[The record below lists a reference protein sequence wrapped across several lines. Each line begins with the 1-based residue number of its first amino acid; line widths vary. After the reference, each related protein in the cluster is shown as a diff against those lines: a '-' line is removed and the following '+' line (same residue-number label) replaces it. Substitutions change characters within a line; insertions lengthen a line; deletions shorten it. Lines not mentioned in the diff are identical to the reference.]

1 MAIEPLRNFTQ
12 EPEEI
17 RPESPREENLPRP
30 DLRRLRDLLV
40 GPFGV
45 RNVALTGLFILA
57 AFYTLYF
64 ARSFLLPIVLA
75 LLFSLLL
82 LPSVRWLK
90 KVLRFPE
97 PLGAGIVLLGLLGL
111 LIGGLYELSGPAYDW
126 MQKAP
131 VSLHKVEAK
140 LRDLRRPVL
149 IFGRATEQ
157 VAKMT
162 DVAASAA
169 TAKAPPVAV
178 VTPAG
183 PSLGARLLDSTTNFA
198 ANGAVMLI
206 LLYFLLAS
214 GDLFLRKLVRVLP
227 SLSDKKRAI
236 EIARQVETDISAYLS
251 TVSMINLGLG
261 IGVAI
266 AMAVIGLPNPLLW
279 GAMATLTNFIP
290 YLGAMTCYVALAL
303 AGFLTFN
310 DLSHALMPVGAFLC
324 LNVVEAYFVTPMVL
338 GRRLT
343 LNPVVLFLGLTFW
356 GWMWG
361 IAGALLAVP
370 IMVVFKILCDH
381 IEPLAPIGEFLGD

>member
-1 MAIEPLRNFTQ
+1 MAIEPLRSLSTPPT
-12 EPEEI
+12 PEEDL
-17 RPESPREENLPRP
+17 PKPNLK
-30 DLRRLRDLLV
+30 RLRDALV

-82 LPSVRWLK
+82 SPFVRGLK
-90 KVLRFPE
+90 KLLRIPE
-97 PLGAGIVLLGLLGL
+97 PLGAGLVLLALLGLVV
-111 LIGGLYELSGPAYDW
+111 GGLYELSGPAYEW

-131 VSLHKVEAK
+131 ASLHTVEDK
-140 LRDLRRPVL
+140 LRQFRRPVL
-149 IFGRATEQ
+149 LFGRATEQ

-162 DVAASAA
+162 DVG
-169 TAKAPPVAV
+169 APPASPKTPPPVTVAV
-178 VTPAG
+178 PAG
-183 PSLGARLLDSTTNFA
+183 PSLGARLLDRTTEFA
-198 ANGAVMLI
+198 ANAAVLLI

-214 GDLFLRKLVRVLP
+214 GDLFLRKLVKVLP

-251 TVSMINLGLG
+251 TVAMINLGLG
-261 IGVAI
+261 VGVAT
-266 AMAVIGLPNPLLW
+266 AMALIGLPNPLLW
-279 GAMATLTNFIP
+279 GAMAALTNFIP
-290 YLGAMTCYVALAL
+290 YLGAMSCYIAIAL

-310 DLSHALMPVGAFLC
+310 DLTHALMPVGAFLC

-370 IMVVFKILCDH
+370 IMVVFKIFCDH

>member
-1 MAIEPLRNFTQ
+1 MALEPLRSITP
-12 EPEEI
+12 EPE
-17 RPESPREENLPRP
+17 LPRP
-30 DLRRLRDLLV
+30 NLKRLRDAMQ
-40 GPFGV
+40 GPFGI

-82 LPSVRWLK
+82 LPFVRLLK
-90 KVLRFPE
+90 KFLRIPE
-97 PLGAGIVLLGLLGL
+97 PLGAGLVLIALLGLLV
-111 LIGGLYELSGPAYDW
+111 GGLYELSGPAYEW

-131 VSLHKVEAK
+131 ASLHRVEAK
-140 LRDLRRPVL
+140 LRELKRPVL
-149 IFGRATEQ
+149 LFGRATEQ

-162 DVAASAA
+162 DVGSTPA
-169 TAKAPPVAV
+169 TPRTQPVAV
-178 VTPAG
+178 ALPAG
-183 PSLGARLLDSTTNFA
+183 PSLGARLLDRTTEFA
-198 ANGAVMLI
+198 GSAAVMLI

-214 GDLFLRKLVRVLP
+214 GDLFLRKLVKVLP

-266 AMAVIGLPNPLLW
+266 AMALIGLPNPLLW
-279 GAMATLTNFIP
+279 GAMAALTNFIP
-290 YLGAMTCYVALAL
+290 YLGAMSCYIALAL
-303 AGFLTFN
+303 AGFLTFD
-310 DLSHALMPVGAFLC
+310 DLPHALLPVGAFLC

-370 IMVVFKILCDH
+370 IMVVFKIFCDH

>member
-1 MAIEPLRNFTQ
+1 MALEPLRSIT
-12 EPEEI
+12 PEADL
-17 RPESPREENLPRP
+17 PKPNLRG
-30 DLRRLRDLLV
+30 LRDAMQ
-40 GPFGV
+40 GPFGI

-82 LPSVRWLK
+82 LPFVRLLK
-90 KVLRFPE
+90 KFLRIPE
-97 PLGAGIVLLGLLGL
+97 PLGAGLVLIALLGLMV
-111 LIGGLYELSGPAYDW
+111 GGLYELSGPAYEW

-131 VSLHKVEAK
+131 VSLRKVETK
-140 LRDLRRPVL
+140 LRELKRPVL
-149 IFGRATEQ
+149 LFGRATEQ

-162 DVAASAA
+162 DVGSTPA
-169 TAKAPPVAV
+169 TPRSQPVAV
-178 VTPAG
+178 AVPAG
-183 PSLGARLLDSTTNFA
+183 PSLGARVLDRTTEFA
-198 ANGAVMLI
+198 GSAAVMLI

-214 GDLFLRKLVRVLP
+214 GDLFLRKLVKVLP

-266 AMAVIGLPNPLLW
+266 AMALIGLPNPLLW
-279 GAMATLTNFIP
+279 GAMAALTNFIP
-290 YLGAMTCYVALAL
+290 YLGAMSCYVALAL
-303 AGFLTFN
+303 AGFLTFD
-310 DLSHALMPVGAFLC
+310 DLPHALLPVGAFLC

-370 IMVVFKILCDH
+370 IMVVFKIFCDH

>member
-1 MAIEPLRNFTQ
+1 MALEPLGSIT
-12 EPEEI
+12 PEAD
-17 RPESPREENLPRP
+17 LPKP
-30 DLRRLRDLLV
+30 NLRRLRDAML

-82 LPSVRWLK
+82 LPFVRLLK
-90 KVLRFPE
+90 KFLRIPE
-97 PLGAGIVLLGLLGL
+97 PLGAGLVLIALLGLLV
-111 LIGGLYELSGPAYDW
+111 GGLYELSGPAYEW
-126 MQKAP
+126 MQRAP
-131 VSLHKVEAK
+131 ASLHKVETK
-140 LRDLRRPVL
+140 LRELKRPVL
-149 IFGRATEQ
+149 LFGRATEQ

-162 DVAASAA
+162 DVGSTPA
-169 TAKAPPVAV
+169 TPKSQPVAV
-178 VTPAG
+178 ALPAG
-183 PSLGARLLDSTTNFA
+183 PSLGARLLDRTTEFA
-198 ANGAVMLI
+198 GSAAVMLI

-214 GDLFLRKLVRVLP
+214 GDLFLRKLVKVLP

-266 AMAVIGLPNPLLW
+266 AMALIGLPNPLLW
-279 GAMATLTNFIP
+279 GAMAALTNFIP
-290 YLGAMTCYVALAL
+290 YLGAMSCYVALAL
-303 AGFLTFN
+303 AGFLTFD
-310 DLSHALMPVGAFLC
+310 DLPHALLPVGAFLC

-370 IMVVFKILCDH
+370 IMVVFKIFCDH

>member
-1 MAIEPLRNFTQ
+1 MAIEPLRSLSTPPT
-12 EPEEI
+12 PEEDL
-17 RPESPREENLPRP
+17 PKPNLK
-30 DLRRLRDLLV
+30 RLRDALV

-82 LPSVRWLK
+82 SPFVRGLK
-90 KVLRFPE
+90 KLLRIPE
-97 PLGAGIVLLGLLGL
+97 PLGAGLVLLALLGLVV
-111 LIGGLYELSGPAYDW
+111 GGLYELSGPAYEW

-131 VSLHKVEAK
+131 ASLHKVEDK
-140 LRDLRRPVL
+140 LRQLKRPVL
-149 IFGRATEQ
+149 LFGRATEQ

-162 DVAASAA
+162 DVG
-169 TAKAPPVAV
+169 APPASPKTPPPVTVAV
-178 VTPAG
+178 PAG
-183 PSLGARLLDSTTNFA
+183 PSLGARLLDRTTEFA
-198 ANGAVMLI
+198 ANAAVLLI

-214 GDLFLRKLVRVLP
+214 GDLFLRKLVKVLP

-251 TVSMINLGLG
+251 TVAMINLGLG
-261 IGVAI
+261 VGVAT
-266 AMAVIGLPNPLLW
+266 AMALIGLPNPLLW
-279 GAMATLTNFIP
+279 GAMAALTNFIP
-290 YLGAMTCYVALAL
+290 YLGAMSCYIAIAL

-310 DLSHALMPVGAFLC
+310 DLTHALMPVGAFLC

-370 IMVVFKILCDH
+370 IMVVFKIFCDH

>member
-1 MAIEPLRNFTQ
+1 MAIEPLRSISTPPPPA
-12 EPEEI
+12 EDLPK
-17 RPESPREENLPRP
+17 PNLK
-30 DLRRLRDLLV
+30 RLRDALG

-82 LPSVRWLK
+82 SPFVRGLK
-90 KVLRFPE
+90 KLLRIPE
-97 PLGAGIVLLGLLGL
+97 PLGAGLVLLALLGLVV
-111 LIGGLYELSGPAYDW
+111 GGLYELSGPAYEW

-131 VSLHKVEAK
+131 ASLHKVEDK
-140 LRDLRRPVL
+140 LRQLKRPVL
-149 IFGRATEQ
+149 LFGRATEQ

-162 DVAASAA
+162 DVG
-169 TAKAPPVAV
+169 APPASPKTPPPVTVAV
-178 VTPAG
+178 PAG
-183 PSLGARLLDSTTNFA
+183 PSLGARLLDRTTEFA
-198 ANGAVMLI
+198 ANAAVLLI

-214 GDLFLRKLVRVLP
+214 GDLFLRKLVKVLP

-251 TVSMINLGLG
+251 TVAMINLGLG
-261 IGVAI
+261 VGVAT
-266 AMAVIGLPNPLLW
+266 AMALIGLPNPLLW
-279 GAMATLTNFIP
+279 GAMAALTNFIP
-290 YLGAMTCYVALAL
+290 YLGAMSCYIAIAL

-310 DLSHALMPVGAFLC
+310 DLTHALMPVGAFLC

-370 IMVVFKILCDH
+370 IMVVFKIFCDH

>member
-1 MAIEPLRNFTQ
+1 MAIEPLRSIPT
-12 EPEEI
+12 PEEDL
-17 RPESPREENLPRP
+17 PKPNLK
-30 DLRRLRDLLV
+30 RLRDVLG

-82 LPSVRWLK
+82 SPFVRGLK
-90 KVLRFPE
+90 KLLRIPE
-97 PLGAGIVLLGLLGL
+97 PLGAGVVLLALLGLVV
-111 LIGGLYELSGPAYDW
+111 GGLYQLSGPAYEW

-131 VSLHKVEAK
+131 SSLHKVEDK
-140 LRDLRRPVL
+140 LRQFRRPVL
-149 IFGRATEQ
+149 LFGRATEQ

-162 DVAASAA
+162 DVAA
-169 TAKAPPVAV
+169 PPASPKTPAVTVAV
-178 VTPAG
+178 PAG
-183 PSLGARLLDSTTNFA
+183 PSLGARLLDRTTEFA
-198 ANGAVMLI
+198 ANAAVLLI

-214 GDLFLRKLVRVLP
+214 GDLFLRKLVKVLP

-251 TVSMINLGLG
+251 TVAMINLGLG
-261 IGVAI
+261 VGVAV
-266 AMAVIGLPNPLLW
+266 AMTLVGLPNPLLW
-279 GAMATLTNFIP
+279 GAMAGLTNFIP
-290 YLGAMTCYVALAL
+290 YLGAMSCYIALAL

-310 DLSHALMPVGAFLC
+310 DLPHALLPVGAFLC

-338 GRRLT
+338 GKRLT

-356 GWMWG
+356 GWLWG

-370 IMVVFKILCDH
+370 IMVVFKIFCDH